1 MLKMADEHQNTKSK
15 KAMTWTNEHNEI
27 LVREMYLFQP
37 WNFKKGSQQRGN
49 AWEISD
55 SLNDMDSPR
64 FNVTQKSVRDHYTLL
79 QKQQKKRLRE
89 EEKASGISPEPSA
102 VETSIEEIIQLFRN
116 RDEEEKILEEKQK
129 QNSVAEVE
137 KAVEIRQQSMET
149 LAETYKRKSQS
160 KDGEKPK
167 RRMSSNGSEIIAY
180 LQQKSRVYAEL
191 KREELM
197 LKKAEADERK
207 QQQNNIISQQEAL
220 TKALTDSIAAQQR
233 QQEQLMHQLQFQ
245 NTALLTL
252 MQNIVKKD

>member
-1 MLKMADEHQNTKSK
+1 MFKMADEHQNSKSK

-49 AWEISD
+49 AWKMISD
-55 SLNDMDSPR
+55 SLNDMDHPK

-102 VETSIEEIIQLFRN
+102 
-116 RDEEEKILEEKQK
+116 KQK

-137 KAVEIRQQSMET
+137 KAVEMRQQSMET
-149 LAETYKRKSQS
+149 LAETYKRKFQS
-160 KDGEKPK
+160 NNGEKPK

-180 LQQKSRVYAEL
+180 LQQKSRVDAEL

-207 QQQNNIISQQEAL
+207 QQQNNIISQHEAL

-233 QQEQLMHQLQFQ
+233 QQEQLMHQLQLQ